1 MTTLIQKQSLRQS
14 LSPQQVIQANILQLN
29 IFVLE
34 KNILDE
40 LESNPLL
47 ESSVTEDESVE
58 GLDGLESE
66 VEYDQDPDEF
76 EPSNIY
82 DNKNF
87 QDREI
92 PIRDQLDFIE
102 GLVQQ
107 LDAYK
112 FNNWQRDVAEEIL
125 WNLDENGYLAVDIV
139 LIADRY
145 ERTDK
150 EVLSVLEKIQ
160 QLDPPGIA
168 ARDLQ
173 ECLKIQLIDKQD
185 TTVFHIVMNYFDDFA
200 NHRYEKIK
208 KELNVDDSTLSKFID
223 EIAKLDPYPGK
234 GKIGEESETVIPDLL
249 IFQQDGTWKI
259 IINDSNIPELNISNE
274 YLSMLGKVDISSDTK
289 KYLKEKF
296 DSASWFIQAI
306 QQRHDTL
313 SKVMQSIIE
322 RQSNF
327 FEGEIENLIPMKLQ
341 DIADDIKMDISTI
354 SRSTRGKYVDTPYGI
369 FEFKSFFSDG
379 YIINSGEE
387 VSTNTIKDL
396 LKQLIDAEDKK
407 TPLTDTNLTKELNRK
422 GYPVARRTVAKYRE
436 QLHFPVARLRRQLTH

>member
-29 IFVLE
+29 ISVLE
-34 KNILDE
+34 KKILDE

-58 GLDGLESE
+58 GLDDLESE

-208 KELNVDDSTLSKFID
+208 KELNVDDSTLSKVID

-234 GKIGEESETVIPDLL
+234 GKIGKESETVIPDLL
-249 IFQQDGTWKI
+249 IAQQDGKWKI
-259 IINDSNIPELNISNE
+259 IINDSNIPELSISNE
-274 YLSMLGKVDISSDTK
+274 YLSMLEKGDISSDTK

-369 FEFKSFFSDG
+369 FELKSFFSDG

>member
-29 IFVLE
+29 ISVLE
-34 KNILDE
+34 KKILDE
-40 LESNPLL
+40 LENNPLL

-58 GLDGLESE
+58 GLDDLESE

-173 ECLKIQLIDKQD
+173 ECL
-185 TTVFHIVMNYFDDFA
+185 
-200 NHRYEKIK
+200 
-208 KELNVDDSTLSKFID
+208 
-223 EIAKLDPYPGK
+223 
-234 GKIGEESETVIPDLL
+234 
-249 IFQQDGTWKI
+249 
-259 IINDSNIPELNISNE
+259 
-274 YLSMLGKVDISSDTK
+274 
-289 KYLKEKF
+289 
-296 DSASWFIQAI
+296 
-306 QQRHDTL
+306 
-313 SKVMQSIIE
+313 
-322 RQSNF
+322 
-327 FEGEIENLIPMKLQ
+327 
-341 DIADDIKMDISTI
+341 
-354 SRSTRGKYVDTPYGI
+354 
-369 FEFKSFFSDG
+369 
-379 YIINSGEE
+379 
-387 VSTNTIKDL
+387 
-396 LKQLIDAEDKK
+396 
-407 TPLTDTNLTKELNRK
+407 
-422 GYPVARRTVAKYRE
+422 
-436 QLHFPVARLRRQLTH
+436 

>member
-1 MTTLIQKQSLRQS
+1 MTALKQKQSLRQS

-29 IFVLE
+29 ISVLE
-34 KNILDE
+34 KKILDE

-47 ESSVTEDESVE
+47 EQSVTEDESVE
-58 GLDGLESE
+58 AVDELEAE
-66 VEYDQDPDEF
+66 VEYDQDPDEY

-82 DNKNF
+82 DNNNV

-92 PIRDQLDFIE
+92 PVKDQLDFIE
-102 GLVQQ
+102 GLIQQ

-112 FNNWQRDVAEEIL
+112 FKNWQREIAEEIL
-125 WNLDENGYLAVDIV
+125 WNLDENGYLVVDLV

-150 EVLSVLEKIQ
+150 EVLSILEKIH

-168 ARDLQ
+168 ARNLQ
-173 ECLKIQLIDKQD
+173 ECLKIQMIDKQN
-185 TTVFHIVMNYFDDFA
+185 TTAYHIVMNYFDDFA

-208 KELNVDDSTLSKFID
+208 KELNIDDSTLSRVID
-223 EIAKLDPYPGK
+223 EIAKLDPHPGK

-249 IFQQDGTWKI
+249 VVQQEGKWKM
-259 IINDSNIPELNISNE
+259 IINDFTIPELSISNE
-274 YLSMLGKVDISSDTK
+274 YVTMLDKTDISSDTK

-313 SKVMQSIIE
+313 SKVMKSIIE
-322 RQSNF
+322 RQTNF
-327 FEGEIENLIPMKLQ
+327 FEGETNNLIPMKLQ

-369 FEFKSFFSDG
+369 FELKSFFTDG

-396 LKQLIDAEDKK
+396 LKQLIDEEDKK
-407 TPLTDTNLTKELNRK
+407 SPLTDTNLTKELNVM

-436 QLHFPVARLRRQLTH
+436 QLHLPVARLRRQLTH

>member
-29 IFVLE
+29 ISVLE
-34 KNILDE
+34 KKILDE

-58 GLDGLESE
+58 GLDDLESE

-150 EVLSVLEKIQ
+150 EVLSVLEKI
-160 QLDPPGIA
+160 
-168 ARDLQ
+168 
-173 ECLKIQLIDKQD
+173 KQ
-185 TTVFHIVMNYFDDFA
+185 
-200 NHRYEKIK
+200 
-208 KELNVDDSTLSKFID
+208 
-223 EIAKLDPYPGK
+223 
-234 GKIGEESETVIPDLL
+234 
-249 IFQQDGTWKI
+249 
-259 IINDSNIPELNISNE
+259 
-274 YLSMLGKVDISSDTK
+274 
-289 KYLKEKF
+289 
-296 DSASWFIQAI
+296 
-306 QQRHDTL
+306 
-313 SKVMQSIIE
+313 
-322 RQSNF
+322 
-327 FEGEIENLIPMKLQ
+327 
-341 DIADDIKMDISTI
+341 
-354 SRSTRGKYVDTPYGI
+354 
-369 FEFKSFFSDG
+369 
-379 YIINSGEE
+379 
-387 VSTNTIKDL
+387 
-396 LKQLIDAEDKK
+396 
-407 TPLTDTNLTKELNRK
+407 
-422 GYPVARRTVAKYRE
+422 
-436 QLHFPVARLRRQLTH
+436 

>member
-14 LSPQQVIQANILQLN
+14 LSPQQVIEANILQLN
-29 IFVLE
+29 ISVLE
-34 KNILDE
+34 KKILDE
-40 LESNPLL
+40 LESNPVL

-58 GLDGLESE
+58 GLDDLESE

-87 QDREI
+87 QDREL

-185 TTVFHIVMNYFDDFA
+185 TTIFHIVMNYFDDFA
-200 NHRYEKIK
+200 TNLRK
-208 KELNVDDSTLSKFID
+208 KTL
-223 EIAKLDPYPGK
+223 
-234 GKIGEESETVIPDLL
+234 
-249 IFQQDGTWKI
+249 
-259 IINDSNIPELNISNE
+259 
-274 YLSMLGKVDISSDTK
+274 
-289 KYLKEKF
+289 
-296 DSASWFIQAI
+296 
-306 QQRHDTL
+306 
-313 SKVMQSIIE
+313 
-322 RQSNF
+322 NF
-327 FEGEIENLIPMKLQ
+327 FLKSV
-341 DIADDIKMDISTI
+341 IS
-354 SRSTRGKYVDTPYGI
+354 P
-369 FEFKSFFSDG
+369 
-379 YIINSGEE
+379 
-387 VSTNTIKDL
+387 
-396 LKQLIDAEDKK
+396 
-407 TPLTDTNLTKELNRK
+407 
-422 GYPVARRTVAKYRE
+422 
-436 QLHFPVARLRRQLTH
+436 